1 MLSPVARV
9 DRLLQQPVAVAPL
22 GLADTET
29 RSPLEAGVAGLF
41 FMPNAAYYSGSDA
54 SGPCIRSDMKEIQM
68 ISEDVCNELH
78 VQLLKERQQYESEI
92 ANLESGGIRGDTFQ
106 ADEMMDN
113 VDQHPADAATEMF
126 EREKN
131 FTLLRT
137 LQESLQNVNDALH
150 KFDEGTYGLCENC
163 GKPIPEKRL
172 RALPEATYC
181 IECQALME
189 KRR

>member
-1 MLSPVARV
+1 MVV
-9 DRLLQQPVAVAPL
+9 VPL
-22 GLADTET
+22 GPADTKSQ
-29 RSPLEAGVAGLF
+29 RAGEAGVAGLF
-41 FMPNAAYYSGSDA
+41 FMFNAAYYSESDA
-54 SGPCIRSDMKEIQM
+54 SGPRIRSEMKEIQM
-68 ISEDVCNELH
+68 ISEDLGNELH
-78 VQLLKERQQYESEI
+78 EQLLKERQQYESEI
-92 ANLESGGIRGDTFQ
+92 ANLESGGVRGDTFQ

-131 FTLLRT
+131 FTLLRS

-150 KFDEGTYGLCENC
+150 KFDEGTYGMCANC
-163 GKPIPEKRL
+163 GKPIAEKRL